1 MRHLCRLQV
10 LVPDIVYDELVREA
24 KSRQWS
30 ISHLVRFILLETV
43 NAWLRQDLESFDDG
57 AKDEK

>member
-1 MRHLCRLQV
+1 MNHLCRLQV
-10 LVPDIVYDELVREA
+10 LVPDCVYEELVREA

-43 NAWLRQDLESFDDG
+43 HAWLRQDYEAFDDG
-57 AKDEK
+57 PAHEK